1 MSFDFSIALG
11 GVPSYDSL
19 LLILVRYFNPYGDSF
34 QMPCNAH
41 GHPPFCE
48 CGWGGVNYDPWKPKL
63 KVNWSQATSHT
74 IPNASC
80 PVCSAKV
87 FFYRSPDGGAVFFDD
102 LGPPWP
108 KHPCTSNGAHR
119 LTEKIFEERNKKK
132 KNKRKKNSSWWP
144 YPCSKSESL
153 PNGEGACLYGIDD
166 KRLYVKTKA
175 SNIPSHTPIW
185 IRPFAGEPGKYQIST
200 FQLIDGS
207 IKEKGY
213 VAYSRRGLRQPSA
226 AALFHL
232 TTEHLRAENHV
243 QNSISANA

>member
-1 MSFDFSIALG
+1 MAARCLTFR
-11 GVPSYDSL
+11 PSRRRFAAQLNSG
-19 LLILVRYFNPYGDSF
+19 VRYFNPYGDSF

-119 LTEKIFEERNKKK
+119 LTEKIFEERNKK
-132 KNKRKKNSSWWP
+132 RKTRGRKIALGGPTHAVN
-144 YPCSKSESL
+144 
-153 PNGEGACLYGIDD
+153 PNLCLMA
-166 KRLYVKTKA
+166 K
-175 SNIPSHTPIW
+175 
-185 IRPFAGEPGKYQIST
+185 EPV
-200 FQLIDGS
+200 FM
-207 IKEKGY
+207 
-213 VAYSRRGLRQPSA
+213 A
-226 AALFHL
+226 
-232 TTEHLRAENHV
+232 
-243 QNSISANA
+243 

>member
-1 MSFDFSIALG
+1 M
-11 GVPSYDSL
+11 
-19 LLILVRYFNPYGDSF
+19 
-34 QMPCNAH
+34 
-41 GHPPFCE
+41 
-48 CGWGGVNYDPWKPKL
+48 
-63 KVNWSQATSHT
+63 
-74 IPNASC
+74 
-80 PVCSAKV
+80 
-87 FFYRSPDGGAVFFDD
+87 FFDD

-243 QNSISANA
+243 LNSISAYA

>member
-1 MSFDFSIALG
+1 MIHIVSIFPQAWIANSLVLLSSNQSSQPTAYG
-11 GVPSYDSL
+11 GGWTQG
-19 LLILVRYFNPYGDSF
+19 VRYFNPYGDSF

-132 KNKRKKNSSWWP
+132 KNKRKK
-144 YPCSKSESL
+144 
-153 PNGEGACLYGIDD
+153 
-166 KRLYVKTKA
+166 
-175 SNIPSHTPIW
+175 
-185 IRPFAGEPGKYQIST
+185 
-200 FQLIDGS
+200 
-207 IKEKGY
+207 
-213 VAYSRRGLRQPSA
+213 
-226 AALFHL
+226 
-232 TTEHLRAENHV
+232 
-243 QNSISANA
+243 